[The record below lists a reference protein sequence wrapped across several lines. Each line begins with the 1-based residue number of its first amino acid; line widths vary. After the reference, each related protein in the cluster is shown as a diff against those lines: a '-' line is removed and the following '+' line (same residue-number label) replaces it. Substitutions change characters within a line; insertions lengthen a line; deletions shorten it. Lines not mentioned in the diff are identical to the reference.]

1 MVLSNV
7 ELGVSKYWKRLVIMQ
22 DMGCK
27 ISLCEQQIQLGRS
40 VMSRNASDGLPV
52 KLSQHDCNG
61 KTITQIESDLQ
72 G

>member
-1 MVLSNV
+1 MVV
-7 ELGVSKYWKRLVIMQ
+7 ME

-40 VMSRNASDGLPV
+40 VDPLMSENASDGLPV

-61 KTITQIESDLQ
+61 KTISQIESDLQ

>member
-1 MVLSNV
+1 
-7 ELGVSKYWKRLVIMQ
+7 
-22 DMGCK
+22 MGCK

-40 VMSRNASDGLPV
+40 VDPLMSENASDGLPV